1 MYGEITKII
10 SGGSYE
16 LADLLRRIDVLY
28 ASGRLTE
35 DERASLIEAARE
47 GADPEQ
53 SMAPV
58 LSRVEALE
66 EWRVEVDARLAAL
79 GGGEGG
85 GEADPEPSDE
95 WPEYVQPTGAHDAYH
110 VGDKI
115 TWDGRHW
122 VCKMDGCVWTPGDYP
137 AGWELV
143 EGEGE

>member
-1 MYGEITKII
+1 MYDEITKII

-28 ASGRLTE
+28 AGGRLTE
-35 DERASLIEAARE
+35 EERTALIDAARE

-66 EWRVEVDARLAAL
+66 EWRVEVEARLAAL
-79 GGGEGG
+79 EGGEGG
-85 GEADPEPSDE
+85 GEAEPGPSDE
-95 WPEYVQPTGAHDAYH
+95 WPEYVPPTGAHDAYH

-115 TWDGRHW
+115 TWGGKRW
-122 VCKMDGCVWTPGDYP
+122 TCKMDGCVWTPGDYP